1 MAIFIERALGAYVP
15 PSPKV
20 QTFDDVAPGSF
31 GYDFIGDFAR
41 RGITSGCTPSAYCPS
56 GTVTRA
62 QMAIFLLRAEHGSA
76 YAPPPATGTM
86 FSDVPAN
93 TFPSAWI
100 EQLAREAITVGCGN
114 GKFCPGQD
122 VPRGQM
128 AIFLVRAFHL

>member
-1 MAIFIERALGAYVP
+1 
-15 PSPKV
+15 
-20 QTFDDVAPGSF
+20 
-31 GYDFIGDFAR
+31 
-41 RGITSGCTPSAYCPS
+41 
-56 GTVTRA
+56 
-62 QMAIFLLRAEHGSA
+62 MAIFLLRAEHGSA